1 MITRISPV
9 IIRRRGSD
17 RPASLDATPV
27 LRGKVASVTAD
38 PSSLQVFPEV
48 SKEEPMS
55 PYLRMKEDV
64 ERLKKKWNLNF

>member
-9 IIRRRGSD
+9 IIRRRG
-17 RPASLDATPV
+17 RI
-27 LRGKVASVTAD
+27 ASVTAD

>member
-9 IIRRRGSD
+9 IIRRR
-17 RPASLDATPV
+17 V
-27 LRGKVASVTAD
+27 EVASVKAD
-38 PSSLQVFPEV
+38 PSPLQVFPEV

-55 PYLRMKEDV
+55 PYQRMKEDV

>member
-17 RPASLDATPV
+17 RPV

-64 ERLKKKWNLNF
+64 ERLRKKWNLNF

>member
-9 IIRRRGSD
+9 IIRRRQL
-17 RPASLDATPV
+17 PIMPN
-27 LRGKVASVTAD
+27 

-64 ERLKKKWNLNF
+64 ERLRKKWNLNF

>member
-1 MITRISPV
+1 MRCPGMITRISPV
-9 IIRRRGSD
+9 IIRRASHKCD
-17 RPASLDATPV
+17 RRHTP
-27 LRGKVASVTAD
+27 TMPD

>member
-9 IIRRRGSD
+9 IIRRRG
-17 RPASLDATPV
+17 R
-27 LRGKVASVTAD
+27 VASVTAD

-48 SKEEPMS
+48 SKEEPLS

-64 ERLKKKWNLNF
+64 ERLRKKWNLNF

>member
-1 MITRISPV
+1 MTTIERVSPV
-9 IIRRRGSD
+9 IIRR
-17 RPASLDATPV
+17 
-27 LRGKVASVTAD
+27 RGKVASVTAD

-64 ERLKKKWNLNF
+64 ERLKKKWSLNF

>member
-1 MITRISPV
+1 MPN
-9 IIRRRGSD
+9 
-17 RPASLDATPV
+17 
-27 LRGKVASVTAD
+27 

>member
-1 MITRISPV
+1 MPTIK
-9 IIRRRGSD
+9 
-17 RPASLDATPV
+17 PV

-64 ERLKKKWNLNF
+64 ERLRKKWNLNF

>member
-9 IIRRRGSD
+9 IIRRRG
-17 RPASLDATPV
+17 R
-27 LRGKVASVTAD
+27 VASVTAD

>member
-9 IIRRRGSD
+9 IIRRR
-17 RPASLDATPV
+17 
-27 LRGKVASVTAD
+27 ASVKSD
-38 PSSLQVFPEV
+38 PGPLQVFPEV

-55 PYLRMKEDV
+55 PYQRMKEDV

>member
-9 IIRRRGSD
+9 IIRRRQS
-17 RPASLDATPV
+17 PV
-27 LRGKVASVTAD
+27 KAN
-38 PSSLQVFPEV
+38 PSPLQVFPEV

>member
-9 IIRRRGSD
+9 IIRR
-17 RPASLDATPV
+17 
-27 LRGKVASVTAD
+27 RGKVASVTAD

-64 ERLKKKWNLNF
+64 ERLRKKWNLNF

>member
-9 IIRRRGSD
+9 IIRRR
-17 RPASLDATPV
+17 ASI
-27 LRGKVASVTAD
+27 KAD
-38 PSSLQVFPEV
+38 PSPLQVFPEV

>member
-9 IIRRRGSD
+9 IIRRRGRVS
-17 RPASLDATPV
+17 
-27 LRGKVASVTAD
+27 SVTAD

-64 ERLKKKWNLNF
+64 ERLRKKWNLNF

>member
-9 IIRRRGSD
+9 IIRRRGRVS
-17 RPASLDATPV
+17 
-27 LRGKVASVTAD
+27 SVIAD

-64 ERLKKKWNLNF
+64 ERLKKKWNINF

>member
-1 MITRISPV
+1 MRCPGMITRISPV
-9 IIRRRGSD
+9 IIRRR
-17 RPASLDATPV
+17 
-27 LRGKVASVTAD
+27 ASVKAD

>member
-9 IIRRRGSD
+9 IIRRRGE
-17 RPASLDATPV
+17 
-27 LRGKVASVTAD
+27 KVPTKAD

>member
-9 IIRRRGSD
+9 IIRRRGE
-17 RPASLDATPV
+17 
-27 LRGKVASVTAD
+27 KVPTDLSSIAD

-48 SKEEPMS
+48 SEEEPMS

>member
-9 IIRRRGSD
+9 IIRRASHRCD
-17 RPASLDATPV
+17 RRQPPI
-27 LRGKVASVTAD
+27 KAD

-55 PYLRMKEDV
+55 PYQRMKEDV

>member
-9 IIRRRGSD
+9 IIRRRQ
-17 RPASLDATPV
+17 LPV
-27 LRGKVASVTAD
+27 MPNT
-38 PSSLQVFPEV
+38 SSLQVFPEV

-64 ERLKKKWNLNF
+64 ERLKKKWNLDF

>member
-9 IIRRRGSD
+9 IIRRRSD
-17 RPASLDATPV
+17 REKMPTMAN
-27 LRGKVASVTAD
+27 

>member
-9 IIRRRGSD
+9 IIRRRVVPTDLPS
-17 RPASLDATPV
+17 
-27 LRGKVASVTAD
+27 KAD

-64 ERLKKKWNLNF
+64 ERLRKKWNLNF

>member
-9 IIRRRGSD
+9 IIRRRVVPTDLS
-17 RPASLDATPV
+17 SI
-27 LRGKVASVTAD
+27 AD